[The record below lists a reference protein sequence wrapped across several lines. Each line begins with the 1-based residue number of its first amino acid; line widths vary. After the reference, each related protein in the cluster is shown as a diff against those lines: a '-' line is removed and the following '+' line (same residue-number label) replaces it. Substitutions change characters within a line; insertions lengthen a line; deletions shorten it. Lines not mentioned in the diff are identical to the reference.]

1 MRKEKQPFVY
11 IMANKKNGTLYI
23 GVTSDPVKRIY
34 EHKTG
39 ATKGFT
45 SKYGCTMLVWY
56 EVYDDMVNA
65 IAREKRLKGGSRKQ
79 KLELIENMNPDWKDV
94 YETIL

>member
-1 MRKEKQPFVY
+1 MNEKCPFVY
-11 IMANKKNGTLYI
+11 IMANKRNGTLYI
-23 GVTSDPVKRIY
+23 GVTSDPVKRIH

-65 IAREKRLKGGSRKQ
+65 ISREKQLKGGSRKQ
-79 KLELIENMNPDWKDV
+79 KLKVIEQMNPDWKDV